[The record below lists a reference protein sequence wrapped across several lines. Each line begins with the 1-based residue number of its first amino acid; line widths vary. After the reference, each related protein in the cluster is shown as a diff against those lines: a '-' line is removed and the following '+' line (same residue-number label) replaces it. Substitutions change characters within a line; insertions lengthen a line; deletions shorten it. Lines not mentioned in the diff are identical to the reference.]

1 MSRAK
6 SGQTIARCGK
16 TGFEAVCKC
25 SKRGPE
31 EKGYLRSLTAP
42 EELTAFLSI
51 RGMCLRE
58 QGRLSEAVESFAAA
72 AKLAPGC
79 RSYRAVLGSLE
90 TALGR
95 QTKREEL
102 TLQTAG
108 QSARN

>member
-6 SGQTIARCGK
+6 PGQTIAWCGK
-16 TGFEAVCKC
+16 TGFETVCECGKG
-25 SKRGPE
+25 GPE
-31 EKGYLRSLTAP
+31 EEGYLRSLTAP
-42 EELTAFLSI
+42 EELAAFLSI

-58 QGRLSEAVESFAAA
+58 QGRLPEAVESFAAA

-79 RSYRAVLGSLE
+79 RSYRAMLASLE

-95 QTKREEL
+95 QTNRQEL

-108 QSARN
+108 QNARN